1 LYAEKQ
7 EGARKDIERA
17 FGVLKHRFCILKRPA
32 RLYDRNVLCDVVL
45 ACIIL
50 HNMIVEDEKKV
61 EDIEEN
67 LDANVAPS
75 SVTVQEPETC
85 PDLNPP
91 LERALENDTN
101 LRDKRAHRQLKE
113 DLVEHIWNKFGGRTH
128 TSAV

>member
-1 LYAEKQ
+1 LPCALYKTHGKE
-7 EGARKDIERA
+7 
-17 FGVLKHRFCILKRPA
+17 
-32 RLYDRNVLCDVVL
+32 VLCR
-45 ACIIL
+45 APNRKRTAKIFT
-50 HNMIVEDEKKV
+50 HGKARFSRS